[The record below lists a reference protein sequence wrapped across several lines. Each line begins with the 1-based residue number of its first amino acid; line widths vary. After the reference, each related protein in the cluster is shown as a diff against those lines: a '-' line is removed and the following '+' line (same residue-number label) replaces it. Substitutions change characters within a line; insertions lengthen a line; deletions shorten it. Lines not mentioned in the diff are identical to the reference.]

1 MIPED
6 DRGPAWLRDYG
17 YTDFGQIE
25 ADIRAM
31 ENFALKLAANVHD
44 NYAPHLSTVTTAM
57 STRIPEPPP
66 EFAELW
72 SFLFTHNEV
81 QNVSHQNVY
90 NFANGTQGFATAA
103 EDISKKYSGS
113 DAFAH
118 ARVSD
123 VDTALDRVGLP
134 ATPPRSSSS
143 PATEG
148 DA

>member
-1 MIPED
+1 
-6 DRGPAWLRDYG
+6 
-17 YTDFGQIE
+17 
-25 ADIRAM
+25 M
-31 ENFALKLAANVHD
+31 ENFAQKLAATVHD

-57 STRIPEPPP
+57 STRIPEPPV

-134 ATPPRSSSS
+134 LPPTPAQS
-143 PATEG
+143 PGG